1 MVDGV
6 SIIIIWFGDGER
18 ERETAVKMVLFPT
31 KQIKRKFN

>member
-18 ERETAVKMVLFPT
+18 ERDRSEDGLVS
-31 KQIKRKFN
+31 N